1 MRFQG
6 DNAAASAAF
15 VRAACRGGAACADAH
30 AECLAHFVTAA
41 GRTSV
46 IRARS
51 PFQLRNHPPTLGR
64 LVELPIDEC
73 RARRFDAP
81 IKEYR
86 MNRDSVARI
95 SAWLLAAICAGAT
108 FNAAAQDTFPI
119 VRFRVVGNSALPQA
133 DIDRLLADSTGPAR
147 TLRDVQQ
154 AIDRLEAAYR
164 AAGFAAT
171 HVSAPEQ
178 ELTGGVVTLKVSES
192 RLSHVIVKG
201 NVHFDADNVRA
212 SLPGLQPGQPANLR
226 AMSDS
231 IQLAND
237 NPAKQVG
244 VTLAPAGADGDVDAT
259 ITVDDHDPL
268 RVIANLDNTGT
279 PGSGRWRTGVALQH
293 ANLFGL
299 DHVGTLA
306 YTTSPD
312 SPSGVHVDLW
322 SLGYRV
328 PLYGIGDSVDVL
340 YGRSSVNVPGA
351 SPTLGGVL
359 GFTGKGQVFG
369 VHWNLFF
376 ARQGERSSKLVLGLD
391 RRETDSSC
399 NTAAGPVDSS
409 DPVSSIAACLPYT
422 TNPVSLTWYG
432 QQQGTD
438 ATAEAYLGLSRNV
451 ASGSR
456 YTNVDGQRD
465 HYSYLTPGNRD
476 TRDGFMALHGGGS
489 ITIALAGDWQA
500 RLAGSG
506 QLASDPLL
514 ASEQFGLTGA
524 AAVRGFEERAVATD
538 SGAFVNA
545 EFYTPDLAQRNA
557 LPGSLRALV
566 FADGGHGFNSH
577 VGASGIAASATVSSL
592 GGGLRAGFGRDL
604 SVRVDVARVGDAGGS
619 ATEHRGDWNAH
630 VAAAYAF

>member
-1 MRFQG
+1 
-6 DNAAASAAF
+6 
-15 VRAACRGGAACADAH
+15 
-30 AECLAHFVTAA
+30 
-41 GRTSV
+41 
-46 IRARS
+46 
-51 PFQLRNHPPTLGR
+51 
-64 LVELPIDEC
+64 
-73 RARRFDAP
+73 
-81 IKEYR
+81 
-86 MNRDSVARI
+86 MNTDSVARV
-95 SAWLLAAICAGAT
+95 SAWLLAVVCASAV
-108 FNAAAQDTFPI
+108 FDAAAQDTFPI
-119 VRFRVVGNSALPQA
+119 VRFRVVGNSALPDA
-133 DIDRLLADSTGPAR
+133 EVDRLLAESTGPAR

-164 AAGFAAT
+164 AAGFSAT

-192 RLSHVIVKG
+192 RLAHVLVKG
-201 NVHFDADNVRA
+201 NAHFSTDNVRA

-244 VTLAPAGADGDVDAT
+244 VTLAASSADGDVDAT
-259 ITVDDHDPL
+259 ITVDDHAPL
-268 RVIANLDNTGT
+268 RIIANADNTGT

-306 YTTSPD
+306 WTTSPD
-312 SPSGVHVDLW
+312 SPGGVHVDLW

-328 PLYGIGDSVDVL
+328 PLYGLGDSVDAL

-376 ARQGERSSKLVLGLD
+376 ARQGERSSKLVVGLD

-399 NTAAGPVDSS
+399 DTADGPVGAA
-409 DPVSSIAACLPYT
+409 DPASSIAACLPYT
-422 TNPVSLTWYG
+422 TNPVSVTWYG

-438 ATAEAYLGLSRNV
+438 LAADVFLGLSHNV

-456 YTNVDGQRD
+456 YTSVDGRRD
-465 HYSYLTPGNRD
+465 HYSFLTPGNRD
-476 TRDGFMALHGGGS
+476 TRDGFTTLRAGG
-489 ITIALAGDWQA
+489 TLTLAVAGDWQA
-500 RLAGSG
+500 RLAANG
-506 QLASDPLL
+506 QIASDPLL
-514 ASEQFGLTGA
+514 ASEQFALTGA
-524 AAVRGFEERAVATD
+524 AAVRGFEERAVSTD

-545 EFYTPDLAQRNA
+545 ELYTPDIAQRHA

-566 FADGGHGFNSH
+566 FADAGHGFNSH
-577 VGASGIAASATVSSL
+577 VGASGIPASATVSSL
-592 GGGLRAGFGRDL
+592 GVGLRAGFGRDFTA
-604 SVRVDVARVGDAGGS
+604 RVDVARVGDAGGS

-630 VAAAYAF
+630 VAVAYAF